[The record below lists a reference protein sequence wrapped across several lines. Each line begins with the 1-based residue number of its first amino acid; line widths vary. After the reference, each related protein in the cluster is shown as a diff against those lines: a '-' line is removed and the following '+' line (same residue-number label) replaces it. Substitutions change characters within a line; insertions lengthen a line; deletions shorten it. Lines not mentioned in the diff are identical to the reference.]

1 MSNAISTTATSMSW
15 NAVSIPSLGNVQAN
29 VSRDVIDVTPIGVD
43 FRSNLFGPQ
52 NWTITAEVFLNET
65 DHSAFQTDWQ
75 AKTKRELII
84 TWTSGHTW
92 TGDAYITSLDVS
104 AGVSDAVRA
113 TVSFQS
119 HGEAVTFA

>member
-15 NAVSIPSLGNVQAN
+15 NAVSIPSLGNVQATA
-29 VSRDVIDVTPIGVD
+29 SREVIDVTPIGVD
-43 FRSNLFGPQ
+43 FRSNIFGPQ

-65 DHSAFQTDWQ
+65 DHTALQTDWQ

-84 TWTSGHTW
+84 TWASGYTW
-92 TGDAYITSLDVS
+92 TGDAYITSIDVT
-104 AGVSDAVRA
+104 AGTTDAVRA
-113 TVSFQS
+113 TVQFQS